1 MQCKNVC
8 ASVRIAFWGRA
19 RISHQIT
26 RLSAQSLSLT
36 DWTLFFFSDSNPPP
50 DTWSEI
56 HHNISILWRIMSCFL
71 GLWKVKGATI
81 PLLFVRGGRIR
92 MPCTHLWWRWIW
104 MTKLIGGYGS
114 MVLKSAS
121 CLSGFYDDARMPETC
136 SSKSAGCIGWWWTC
150 QAANMVT
157 LCNLTLALSLRAHT
171 GDWYAC
177 DLANTSS
184 GPKVKI
190 RRQLILQLSSVW
202 ALQPSHV
209 GLH

>member
-1 MQCKNVC
+1 MQGLRQMRYKIAGNVL
-8 ASVRIAFWGRA
+8 V
-19 RISHQIT
+19 
-26 RLSAQSLSLT
+26 
-36 DWTLFFFSDSNPPP
+36 TLVDQ
-50 DTWSEI
+50 
-56 HHNISILWRIMSCFL
+56 
-71 GLWKVKGATI
+71 
-81 PLLFVRGGRIR
+81 PLLQMLASRINNESTRRWQLTLAYTYFGARGGRIR
-92 MPCTHLWWRWIW
+92 MPCTHLWWWIW